1 MPLLPQEAGDAEAAP
16 APAPE
21 PEPEPEAEVSSVLR
35 GQACQACLTRECVQ
49 AEDEGEADGPE
60 EVEETEN
67 PVSKD

>member
-1 MPLLPQEAGDAEAAP
+1 MPLLPAKEAGDAEA

-21 PEPEPEAEVSSVLR
+21 PEPEPEAEVSTFLR
-35 GQACQACLTRECVQ
+35 GLAGLACLTRECVQ
-49 AEDEGEADGPE
+49 AEEEGEEDGPE

>member
-1 MPLLPQEAGDAEAAP
+1 MPLLPAQEAGDAEA

-49 AEDEGEADGPE
+49 AEEGEEDGPE